1 VNSDSSRG
9 KIWRLSSIKG
19 SMPFTN
25 GKHST
30 SDRYTARVRHGRLLS
45 HVGLAVA
52 MAFVFGL
59 DSMTDLPHVQ
69 HLYYFPIIFAGIRFG
84 LPGGAGAAAVA
95 ILLYHVANPRT
106 LMRFD
111 ESDIVQIAV
120 FLAVGIV
127 TAKLSD
133 DARRLHR
140 LAMTDDLTGL
150 HNLRSFELQL
160 QNAIDTA
167 RVSRTPVSMLVLD
180 VDRLKSLN
188 DVHGHL
194 TGSEAVRTVGG
205 EFAIALP
212 NCSASTARQVAHDLR
227 RAVQAVE
234 PVLAGVS
241 FPEGTLSI
249 SVGIAC
255 RSFDTRMDT
264 GDVDDESEALF
275 RAADGA
281 LYTAKNGGRNRV
293 HVA

>member
-1 VNSDSSRG
+1 
-9 KIWRLSSIKG
+9 
-19 SMPFTN
+19 MPFTHR
-25 GKHST
+25 KHST
-30 SDRYTARVRHGRLLS
+30 SDRFTAGVRHGRLLS
-45 HVGLAVA
+45 VLGLVA
-52 MAFVFGL
+52 STAIVFGL

-69 HLYYFPIIFAGIRFG
+69 HLYYFPIIVAGIRFG
-84 LPGGAGAAAVA
+84 LRGGTGAATVA
-95 ILLYHVANPRT
+95 ILLYHLANPQT
-106 LMRFD
+106 LLRFD
-111 ESDIVQIAV
+111 ESDILQIGV
-120 FLAVGIV
+120 FLGVGIV

-133 DARRLHR
+133 DARRLHQ

-150 HNLRSFELQL
+150 HNLRSFELEL
-160 QNAIDTA
+160 RNAIQA
-167 RVSRTPVSMLVLD
+167 AHLAKTPVSMLVLD

-205 EFAIALP
+205 IIATHLPVKGVGCRFGGDEFAIALP
-212 NCSASTARQVAHDLR
+212 NCAAGTARQVAHDLR
-227 RAVQAVE
+227 SAVQATA

-255 RSFDTRMDT
+255 RAFDSDVHTA
-264 GDVDDESEALF
+264 DVDDESEALF
-275 RAADGA
+275 RAADAA

>member
-1 VNSDSSRG
+1 
-9 KIWRLSSIKG
+9 
-19 SMPFTN
+19 MPFTHR
-25 GKHST
+25 KHPT
-30 SDRYTARVRHGRLLS
+30 SDRFTARVRHGRLLS
-45 HVGLAVA
+45 VVVVVAA

-59 DSMTDLPHVQ
+59 DSLTDLPHVQ
-69 HLYYFPIIFAGIRFG
+69 HLYYFPIIVAGIRFG
-84 LPGGAGAAAVA
+84 LPGGTSAAAVA
-95 ILLYHVANPRT
+95 ILLYHMANPQT
-106 LMRFD
+106 LARFD

-120 FLAVGIV
+120 FLAVGVV

-160 QNAIDTA
+160 RKAIDA
-167 RVSRTPVSMLVLD
+167 ACLHKQSVSMLVID
-180 VDRLKSLN
+180 VDRLKGLN

-194 TGSEAVRTVGG
+194 TGSEAVRTVGNIIATHLPPDG
-205 EFAIALP
+205 VGCRFGGDEFAIALP
-212 NCSASTARQVAHDLR
+212 DCSASTARQVAHDLR
-227 RAVQAVE
+227 RAVQAAA

-255 RSFDTRMDT
+255 RSFAR
-264 GDVDDESEALF
+264 DVDTDVDYESEALF